1 MPKTCSDYTYLAVI
15 SVDSALKEDEN
26 YYLQAFLKDCKYI
39 EKEVIR
45 YITKYIEITSNF
57 SRLYLY
63 PRL

>member
-1 MPKTCSDYTYLAVI
+1 MPKTGSDYTYLAVI

-45 YITKYIEITSNF
+45 YITKYIEITSTF